1 MVGPDLGI
9 VDVVVLIGEVVA
21 DHVVDLLLHE
31 GTDVIEHGLLLFAH
45 YIINIIGKSNHLEIS
60 CRSR

>member
-21 DHVVDLLLHE
+21 DHVVHLLLNK
-31 GTDVIEHGLLLFAH
+31 GTDVIENCLLLFTH
-45 YIINIIGKSNHLEIS
+45 YIINL
-60 CRSR
+60 